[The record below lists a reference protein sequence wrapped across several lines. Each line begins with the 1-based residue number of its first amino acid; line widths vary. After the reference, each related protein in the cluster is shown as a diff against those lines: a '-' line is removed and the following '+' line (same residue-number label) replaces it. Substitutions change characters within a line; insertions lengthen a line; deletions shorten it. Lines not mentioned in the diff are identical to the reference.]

1 MADTS
6 VHAGHEPEVNA
17 EAGAAFL
24 AGFRAWLQE
33 ELGKDGSRQ
42 PGATDDDGSDEEVA

>member
-17 EAGAAFL
+17 EVGEALLSALRGWIAEEQAND
-24 AGFRAWLQE
+24 GRAL
-33 ELGKDGSRQ
+33 